1 MENMT
6 VPGWVQHHQ
15 AYPAIEDYRKTV
27 PWNLDFACSVL
38 GKKTKKFCQM
48 VMNAMIESN
57 KNHPKTKNN
66 RELLIINSYKN
77 NGLVRKTIHLYSK

>member
-38 GKKTKKFCQM
+38 GRKDKE
-48 VMNAMIESN
+48 VL
-57 KNHPKTKNN
+57 P
-66 RELLIINSYKN
+66 
-77 NGLVRKTIHLYSK
+77 NGDECHDRKQQKSP